1 MSIAASDFIHLHVHS
16 DYSLL
21 DGACKID
28 RLMKRTTELGQTAV
42 ALTDHGNMFGTIEF
56 FNAAK
61 AANLKPLV
69 GCELYIAPASRLEK
83 AGKSEDGKNYF
94 HLGVLAKDL
103 IGYQNLLKLVSDAHL
118 QGFYYKPRTDLPTLA
133 KHAAGLIGFTGC
145 LASEVCQHLM
155 HGRESEADAACARYV
170 DIFGRENYFVEIQ
183 DHGIPEQRQIIPGL
197 LALAEKYQL
206 KVICSNDVH
215 YVKETDSTSHDTLL
229 CIQTGSKVAEQNRM
243 RFDSSAFYL
252 KSADEMLKLFGELPE
267 SLTNTRLVAEMC
279 DLKIPF
285 PKGSERY
292 PRYPLPPEI
301 LSAHSE
307 PKAAASAYLLDLCI
321 RGLTTRYGHDYASVA
336 THPIVAERLAK
347 LSNLPPGEKP
357 SPPDYS
363 ALAPDELLVLRTG
376 YELSIITITGFDD
389 YFLVVW
395 DFINWAREHQI
406 PVGPGRGS
414 GAGCLV
420 AYLLGITNI
429 DPIRFGLLFERFLNP
444 ERVSPPDFD
453 IDFCMRRRVEVI
465 NYVRQKYGNAC
476 VANIITYGTL
486 GAKMVVRDVS
496 RVHDLPFAEADRLA
510 KMIPDE
516 LNITLEDSLK
526 KSAELKGEYDR
537 NPVAKK
543 IIDQGLVLEGMVR
556 NTGKHAAGI
565 IITDQPLE
573 NFVPLTR
580 QEEDVTVQFD
590 MNAVGKLGL
599 LKMDFLGLKTL
610 TVLADA
616 VENVRR
622 TATPDFDL
630 EALSLDDPVTYKL
643 LNSGKTIGVFQLES
657 GGMQGAARQVGISTI
672 DDINAISALYRPG
685 PMAFIPDYA
694 RGKKDPASIIYP
706 HPLLEPVLTE
716 TFGVIV
722 YQEQVMECARVIGG
736 YTLGGADMLRR
747 AMGKKDADAMAKERV
762 KFVEGAK
769 RLHSIPDD
777 KANEI
782 FDLLNKFAQYGFNK
796 SHSAAYAVIAYHTA
810 YLKANYPVQFMAAV
824 LTAEL
829 GNAEK
834 VGHFIAEAEAMGITV
849 LGPDI
854 NESRETFTPVFKPS
868 APVGSAFV
876 GSASAGAASVG
887 PASSAPSSVGSAS
900 VGPGSAPVPGAAS
913 GVPPEAPSSQTSSA
927 FDVRFTKRRLPHF
940 ERPWGKYMVTFS
952 THERA
957 PLTTPERQITLD
969 TAVHLHREG
978 RIHLYAACVMPD
990 HVHLL
995 LEPAIKETST
1005 DGAVVFHEIATLL
1018 HSLKSFSAHAINKS
1032 RGATGHVWEK
1042 ESFDRLIRS
1051 EGDLQEKFT
1060 YIVENPCEA
1069 KLTDVSG
1076 AYPFLWTPHDD
1087 PSSQSLRRD
1096 AEDSLRDAGAPRTMT
1111 SDPASAAL
1119 ASVGPGSA
1127 PVPGAASGVPPE
1139 APPSSAPSA
1148 WIRFGL
1154 AGIKGVGEQ
1163 AGQKIL
1169 AEREA
1174 NGPFRDFRDFLL
1186 RVDSR
1191 ALNKRVVECLV
1202 ATGAFDFSGAGREE
1216 LYSQID
1222 SHIEALADLVRKYPA
1237 LRKDAPA
1244 LKPADTAPKAETI
1257 SFDFGI
1263 ELTSQPPPPPD
1274 KLAAEFDQILKHS
1287 RPSASVAPAP
1297 IRGKPA
1303 AAFDDLLSPAS
1314 PEGLNVSSSPAPA
1327 AALSPKNKGPTTT
1340 LAFNASTLLQFE
1352 KELLGFYVSGH
1363 PLDAYS
1369 GLIEALDTFPVNE
1382 LLEQDDRTEFRLCGI
1397 AGSLQKKLAKKDN
1410 RPWIA
1415 FTLQTRHATIGLNMF
1430 ADAFAAYGTNLTD
1443 NGLICVLGTI
1453 IVGQEGPRI
1462 NVKEAYPLPG
1472 YTSAN
1477 VKRIQWLLHPAHPRT
1492 SDFLRLLRTTLDKTP
1507 GDTRI
1512 ELGFLFED
1520 RIAAI
1525 GEASSALGFRFSPDA
1540 YKSLRHHPAVAGL
1553 QVETKRLEI
1562 KNDRKWGPKRG

>member
-1 MSIAASDFIHLHVHS
+1 MSIAASDFVHLHVHS

-28 RLMKRTTELGQTAV
+28 RLMKRTAELGQTSV
-42 ALTDHGNMFGTIEF
+42 ALTDHGNLFGTIEF

-69 GCELYIAPASRLEK
+69 GCELYVAPGSRLEK
-83 AGKSEDGKNYF
+83 SGKSEDGKNYF

-103 IGYQNLLKLVSDAHL
+103 MGYENLLKLVSDSHL
-118 QGFYYKPRTDLPTLA
+118 QGFYYKPRTDLTTLA
-133 KHAAGLIGFTGC
+133 KYAGGLIGFTGC
-145 LASEVCQHLM
+145 LAAEVPQHLM
-155 HGRESEADAACARYV
+155 HGREAEARAACARYV
-170 DIFGRENYFVEIQ
+170 EIFGRENYFVEIQ

-197 LALAEKYQL
+197 LALAEEFNL

-215 YVKETDSTSHDTLL
+215 YVREADAASHDTLL
-229 CIQTGSKVAEQNRM
+229 CIQTGSKVAETKRM

-252 KSADEMLKLFGELPE
+252 KSADEMLKLFGEIPE

-279 DLKIPF
+279 EVKIPF

-292 PRYPLPPEI
+292 PRYPLPIEV
-301 LSAHSE
+301 LSTHVE
-307 PKAAASAYLLDLCI
+307 PKKAAAAYLLQLCI
-321 RGLTTRYGHDYASVA
+321 KGLHTRYGHDYQAVA
-336 THPIVAERLAK
+336 TRPIVAERLAK
-347 LSNLPPGEKP
+347 LQNLPSGQKP
-357 SPPDYS
+357 APPDYTG
-363 ALAPDELLVLRTG
+363 LAPDELLVLRIG
-376 YELSIITITGFDD
+376 YELSIIHVTGFDD

-395 DFINWAREHQI
+395 DFINWAREHAI

-453 IDFCMRRRVEVI
+453 IDFCMRRRSEVI
-465 NYVRQKYGNAC
+465 DYVRQKYGNAC

-486 GAKMVVRDVS
+486 GAKMVVRDVA

-516 LNITLEDSLK
+516 LNISLEDSLK

-573 NFVPLTR
+573 NFVPLTS
-580 QEEDVTVQFD
+580 QEGDVTVQFD

-610 TVLADA
+610 TVLSDA
-616 VENVRR
+616 VDNVRL
-622 TATPDFDL
+622 TADPAFDL
-630 EALSLDDPVTYKL
+630 EKLGLDDPKTYEL
-643 LNSGKTIGVFQLES
+643 LNAGKTIGVFQLES

-694 RGKKDPASIIYP
+694 RGKKDPAAITYP
-706 HPLLEPVLTE
+706 HPLLEPVLQE

-769 RLHSIPDD
+769 KLHGITEAKS
-777 KANEI
+777 NEI

-834 VGHFIAEAEAMGITV
+834 VAHFIAEAEAMGITV

-854 NESRETFTPVFKPS
+854 NESRETFTPVFKS
-868 APVGSAFV
+868 AAVGS
-876 GSASAGAASVG
+876 
-887 PASSAPSSVGSAS
+887 
-900 VGPGSAPVPGAAS
+900 GSAPVPSAAP
-913 GVPPEAPSSQTSSA
+913 GVPP
-927 FDVRFTKRRLPHF
+927 
-940 ERPWGKYMVTFS
+940 
-952 THERA
+952 
-957 PLTTPERQITLD
+957 
-969 TAVHLHREG
+969 
-978 RIHLYAACVMPD
+978 
-990 HVHLL
+990 
-995 LEPAIKETST
+995 
-1005 DGAVVFHEIATLL
+1005 
-1018 HSLKSFSAHAINKS
+1018 
-1032 RGATGHVWEK
+1032 
-1042 ESFDRLIRS
+1042 
-1051 EGDLQEKFT
+1051 
-1060 YIVENPCEA
+1060 
-1069 KLTDVSG
+1069 
-1076 AYPFLWTPHDD
+1076 
-1087 PSSQSLRRD
+1087 
-1096 AEDSLRDAGAPRTMT
+1096 GAPI
-1111 SDPASAAL
+1111 
-1119 ASVGPGSA
+1119 GGH
-1127 PVPGAASGVPPE
+1127 
-1139 APPSSAPSA
+1139 
-1148 WIRFGL
+1148 IRFGL

-1174 NGPFRDFRDFLL
+1174 RGPFRDFRDFLL

-1191 ALNKRVVECLV
+1191 ALNKRVLECLV
-1202 ATGAFDFSGAGREE
+1202 ATGAFDFSSAGRED
-1216 LYSQID
+1216 LYGQID
-1222 SHIEALADLVRKYPA
+1222 AHLEALADLVRKYPA
-1237 LRKDAPA
+1237 LRKNDAPA
-1244 LKPADTAPKAETI
+1244 KAAETAPKAETLA
-1257 SFDFGI
+1257 FDFGV
-1263 ELTSQPPPPPD
+1263 ELTAQPPPPPE

-1287 RPSASVAPAP
+1287 RPSTFTAPL
-1297 IRGKPA
+1297 RGKSSDSGL
-1303 AAFDDLLSPAS
+1303 DDLLAPTPSTALAPTPPSP
-1314 PEGLNVSSSPAPA
+1314 
-1327 AALSPKNKGPTTT
+1327 SPKNKGPTTT
-1340 LAFNASTLLQFE
+1340 LAFNAATLLQFE

-1363 PLDAYS
+1363 PLDAYA
-1369 GLIEALDTFPVNE
+1369 GLIEALDTFPVAE

-1410 RPWIA
+1410 RPWMA
-1415 FTLQTRHATIGLNMF
+1415 FSLQTRHATIGLNMF
-1430 ADAFAAYGTNLTD
+1430 ADAFAAHGTVLAENA
-1443 NGLICVLGTI
+1443 LICVLGTI

-1462 NVKEAYPLPG
+1462 NVKEAYPLAS
-1472 YTSAN
+1472 YTQSH
-1477 VKRIQWLLHPAHPRT
+1477 VRRIRWLLHPHHAGT
-1492 SDFLRLLRTTLDKTP
+1492 SEFLLLLRETLDRHP
-1507 GDTRI
+1507 GETRI
-1512 ELGFLFED
+1512 DLGFLFEE

-1525 GEASSALGFRFSPDA
+1525 GEASSALGFRFQPDA
-1540 YKSLRHHPAVAGL
+1540 YKPLRRHPAVAGL
-1553 QVETKRLEI
+1553 QVETKRLEL
-1562 KNDRKWGPKRG
+1562 KNDRKWGPKRN